1 MDYVTLEGIENRTGV
16 GKEKLYDFI
25 LKELLDNAVDFL
37 EIQST
42 KKLPKEATSA
52 ADIQVIITKD
62 DKSLKVA
69 VRNSNDYGN
78 PIFSKNILQ
87 SIFNFDTFYSSKRN
101 QYKITRGALGDAFKE
116 ILCIPYA
123 LARKNNNNAEWKRP
137 LIITTTIDNIRQT
150 FLVSLKIDRINHT
163 IHTTIE
169 ELKRKEEE
177 AESNFTEIEVRLP
190 IIEDIFNLDRLR
202 NFLADYASINTHIGF
217 TFNLPVSSVSPCKSS
232 HQQNALSFPKI
243 QTINTRWTNTS
254 SIYYYSLSEFQNFI
268 FELDKNNDDQPV
280 YNILQKAFREGSN
293 MKKAGLTEMTV
304 RQLKQSSHIL
314 TDFICNC
321 ETL

>member
-123 LARKNNNNAEWKRP
+123 LARKNNNNAEWKRA
-137 LIITTTIDNIRQT
+137 IDNNNYNRQHKT
-150 FLVSLKIDRINHT
+150 
-163 IHTTIE
+163 
-169 ELKRKEEE
+169 
-177 AESNFTEIEVRLP
+177 NF
-190 IIEDIFNLDRLR
+190 F
-202 NFLADYASINTHIGF
+202 G
-217 TFNLPVSSVSPCKSS
+217 
-232 HQQNALSFPKI
+232 
-243 QTINTRWTNTS
+243 
-254 SIYYYSLSEFQNFI
+254 
-268 FELDKNNDDQPV
+268 
-280 YNILQKAFREGSN
+280 
-293 MKKAGLTEMTV
+293 
-304 RQLKQSSHIL
+304 
-314 TDFICNC
+314 
-321 ETL
+321 